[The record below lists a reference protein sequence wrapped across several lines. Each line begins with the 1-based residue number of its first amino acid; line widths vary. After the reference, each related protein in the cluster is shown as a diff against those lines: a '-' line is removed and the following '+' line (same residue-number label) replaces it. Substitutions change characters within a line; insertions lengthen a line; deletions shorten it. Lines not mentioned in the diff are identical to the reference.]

1 MLREIRP
8 HDTIGRIPEDSIVAN
23 LAANFLPIW
32 EGRGGAVIITLLC
45 RFYADS
51 GADNNIKPRSVADP
65 TSSGHKDLTESGKYK
80 F

>member
-8 HDTIGRIPEDSIVAN
+8 HDTIGRIPEGSIVGDLAPN
-23 LAANFLPIW
+23 LWPIW
-32 EGRGGAVIITLLC
+32 EGRAGAVIITLLC

-65 TSSGHKDLTESGKYK
+65 TISSLFKG
-80 F
+80 FN